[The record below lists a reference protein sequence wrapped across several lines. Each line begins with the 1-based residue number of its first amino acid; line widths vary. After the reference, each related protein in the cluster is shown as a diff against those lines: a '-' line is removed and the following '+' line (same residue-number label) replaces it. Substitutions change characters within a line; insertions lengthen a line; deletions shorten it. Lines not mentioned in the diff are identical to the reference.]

1 MTEYYAESFLKKTA
15 EHIYINYGDS
25 IENLCI
31 VLPNKRAA
39 LFLKKNLALY
49 YKKAFWA
56 PAIFS
61 TEDFVKKLSG
71 LQTIDNIQ
79 LLFEF
84 YEVYKKSNSTP
95 ESFDSFSKWAVTL
108 LHDFQEIDRYRIDA
122 KKLFGYI
129 NEARAMEVWNL
140 ELSKPTEFQK
150 NYLKFWESLGNYYTL
165 LTEHLQSKNIAYQGL
180 AFKKTAD
187 NIESYIAEITYDKI
201 LFVGFNAINASEE
214 KIIDTLLKEKKAEVL
229 WDVDAYYLNNA
240 NQEAGLFVRRFY
252 EKWDKKSFK
261 WVGNYL
267 TTTEKH
273 FTIVGVAQHVG
284 QAKLAGQWIKEISK
298 IDPTLTNTAI
308 VLADENLL
316 LPVLHALPEE
326 VNYINITMG
335 YPLKK
340 IPLFDL
346 FDSLFN
352 LHENAYNLAKNKSKP
367 YSFYY
372 KDVLKVMQHPYIA
385 SLFEHH
391 KKSKKLQQLI
401 ETIHTKNAIFFSLKN
416 IESWY
421 NDTDTFYIDYL
432 FTNWNNQPKQ
442 AIESLT
448 QLCEQL
454 NHKYTNSKTDNSL
467 ELEYV
472 FRFNTQLNQLKNY
485 INDYEAIEDLK
496 TLQQLFQQAI
506 ANETLDFFGEPLQGL
521 QVMGMLET
529 RTLDFEN
536 LIILSVNEEVLPAG
550 RNDNSFI
557 PYELKRNFK
566 LPTYAEKD
574 AIFAY
579 HFYRLLQRAKNIY
592 ITYNTE
598 NDEFGSGEKSR
609 FITQLLYELPKVNAN
624 VTISEKI
631 FSLPI
636 ANSLQNE
643 SLSIKKDESI
653 ENLIL
658 KKACESGL
666 SPSSLNTLKNCSLQ
680 FYFRYIAKIQESDEV
695 EENIDAAT
703 LGDVIHKVVENFY
716 TPFIGKNLNKEGL
729 KNMLSEV
736 DKAVKDNFLTH
747 FDASDLDTG
756 KNLLTVKVASQLI
769 KTFINTEI
777 DFCEELKEQ
786 NKTLLIRELEK
797 EMNCEIEIADK
808 KVKIIGKSDRIDQ
821 IGNLIRIIDYKSG
834 KVEPN
839 DLKVKDFE
847 QLLNDKKYNKAFQLL
862 IYAWLFNKTEAH
874 PEQTFQ
880 SGIIS
885 FRKLSNGVMPVLW
898 GKDNW
903 EINEEVLTEFEDSLK
918 TLLNDL
924 LDTEKEFC
932 QTNDLDICG
941 YCDFARVCNR

>member
-1 MTEYYAESFLKKTA
+1 MTENYAEPFLKKTA
-15 EHIYINYGDS
+15 QHIYLNYADAIG
-25 IENLCI
+25 NLCI

-39 LFLKKNLALY
+39 LFLKKHLAYY
-49 YKKAFWA
+49 YKKAFWS

-61 TEDFVKKLSG
+61 TEDFIKKLSG
-71 LQTIDNIQ
+71 LQTLDNIQ

-84 YEVYKKSNSTP
+84 YEVYKNNNTAP
-95 ESFDSFSKWAVTL
+95 EPFDSFSKWATTL

-129 NEARAMEVWNL
+129 NEARAMEVWSP
-140 ELSKPTEFQK
+140 ELSEPTEFQK
-150 NYLKFWESLGNYYTL
+150 SYLQFWESLGNYYQL
-165 LTEHLQSKNIAYQGL
+165 LSEHLQNKNIAYQGL
-180 AFKKTAD
+180 AFRKTAD
-187 NIESYIAEITYDKI
+187 NIESYIEHISYEKI

-229 WDVDAYYLNNA
+229 WDTDSYYLNNT

-261 WVGNYL
+261 WIENYL
-267 TTTEKH
+267 STSKKD

-284 QAKLAGQWIKEISK
+284 QAKLAGQWLKEISK
-298 IDPTLTNTAI
+298 IDPTLTNTAV

-326 VNYINITMG
+326 VKHVNITMG

-346 FDSLFN
+346 FDSLFS
-352 LHENAYNLAKNKSKP
+352 LHENAYNLAKDKNKP

-372 KDVLKVMQHPYIA
+372 KDVLKVIQHPYIA
-385 SLFEHH
+385 SLFEYQR
-391 KKSKKLQQLI
+391 KSKKLQQLI
-401 ETIHTKNAIFFSLKN
+401 ETIHTKNAVFFSLKN
-416 IESWY
+416 IETWY
-421 NDTDTFYIDYL
+421 NDTDTFYIEYL
-432 FTNWNNQPKQ
+432 FTNWNNQPQQ
-442 AIESLT
+442 AIVSLI

-454 NHKYTNSKTDNSL
+454 NQKFATGKSDNSL

-472 FRFNTQLNQLKNY
+472 FRFSTQLNQLKNY
-485 INDYEAIEDLK
+485 IDDYDAIEDLK

-506 ANETLDFFGEPLQGL
+506 ASETLDFFGEPLQGL
-521 QVMGMLET
+521 QIMGMLET

-566 LPTYAEKD
+566 LPTYSEKD

-609 FITQLLYELPKVNAN
+609 FITQLLYELPKAN
-624 VTISEKI
+624 PNVKITEKI

-636 ANSLQNE
+636 ANSLESE
-643 SLSIKKDESI
+643 SLSIKKDKSI
-653 ENLIL
+653 EELIL
-658 KKACESGL
+658 HKACESGL

-703 LGDVIHKVVENFY
+703 LGDVMHKVLEDFY
-716 TPFIGKNLNKEGL
+716 TPLIGKNLNKESL
-729 KNMLSEV
+729 KDMLTKV
-736 DKAVKDNFLTH
+736 DKAVKANFLTH
-747 FDASDLDTG
+747 FDASDIDTG

-769 KTFINTEI
+769 KTFLNTEI

-797 EMNCEIEIADK
+797 EMKLELEIADK
-808 KVKIIGKSDRIDQ
+808 KVKLIGKSDRIDQ

-839 DLKVKDFE
+839 DLKVKDIE
-847 QLLNDKKYNKAFQLL
+847 QLLQDKKFNKAFQLL
-862 IYAWLFNKTEAH
+862 IYAWLYNKTEAH
-874 PEQTFQ
+874 PEQILQ

-898 GKDNW
+898 GENKS
-903 EINEEVLTEFEDSLK
+903 EINNEVLAEFEESLK
-918 TLLNDL
+918 LLLSDLLN
-924 LDTEKEFC
+924 TEKDFC
-932 QTNDLDICG
+932 QTDDLEICS